1 MLARLASS
9 RSALQRGDGII
20 HRHQHGLPWPER
32 IQSAGL
38 DEALEDALIQ
48 ETGLDALAEIVQR
61 LENALAAARITNG
74 PGSVLAH
81 IFDRGEAEADG
92 LPDGSKVQVALVHIR
107 SEEHTSE
114 LQSLAYLV
122 CR

>member
-38 DEALEDALIQ
+38 DEALENALIQ
-48 ETGLDALAEIVQR
+48 KTGLDALAEIVQR
-61 LENALAAARITNG
+61 LENALAPARIANG
-74 PGSVLAH
+74 PGSVFAH

-92 LPDGSKVQVALVHIR
+92 LSDRSEIQVALVHIGR
-107 SEEHTSE
+107 
-114 LQSLAYLV
+114 QDG
-122 CR
+122 